1 LLLHPET
8 SNLTTLLLCFSSG
21 NFEVYRGHNKLWQ
34 NNDFN
39 DIIIAQVLLMISQ
52 QEHKLKMDKKL

>member
-21 NFEVYRGHNKLWQ
+21 KFEVFNKLWQ